1 MTKGEK
7 TMQEVTKRSYGVDVS
22 SHNGTD
28 LSSLARAGAK
38 FALVKTSEGLD
49 YRNPKAQDQIN
60 SAKDNGMMVSGY
72 HYARFSANS
81 GVAVQEG
88 HYAVNSAV
96 AVGLPK
102 GSYLACDWETGSGN
116 VTNQGYEASANA
128 VLAFLDV
135 IVAAGYKPLLY
146 SGKSLLTN
154 NMNVK
159 KITAKY
165 GSCLWVASYKTM
177 NRQDTADFGYFP
189 SMDNIAIW
197 QFSSNWY
204 GLNVDANITLI
215 DLKSDV
221 PALKPQPSNPAPT
234 KSTAKTWTDVQ
245 GMIWH
250 EEKGTF
256 ITGGAINL
264 RWGATTQSTIIAQ
277 LPAGS
282 VVKYNAWARDKA
294 GRVWLQQPRPNG
306 KNAYIVG
313 RVGNEAWG
321 TFK

>member
-1 MTKGEK
+1 M
-7 TMQEVTKRSYGVDVS
+7 EVARKSYGVDVS
-22 SHNGTD
+22 SFQGTD
-28 LSSLARAGAK
+28 LSKYANLGAK
-38 FALVKTSEGLD
+38 YAFVKVSEGLD
-49 YRNPKAQDQIN
+49 YRNPKAEAQIN

-116 VTNQGYEASANA
+116 VTNQGYESSAGA
-128 VLAFLDV
+128 ILAFLDV
-135 IVAAGYKPLLY
+135 IVEAGYKPLLY

-154 NMNVK
+154 NINTK

-165 GSCLWVASYKTM
+165 GTCLWIASYKTM

-204 GLNVDANITLI
+204 GLDVDANITLI
-215 DLKSDV
+215 DFKSDA
-221 PALKPQPSNPAPT
+221 PSLKPQPSNLAPS
-234 KSTAKTWTDVQ
+234 KSTGKTWTDVQ
-245 GMIWH
+245 GMTWH
-250 EEKGTF
+250 AEDGTF

-264 RWGATTQSTIIAQ
+264 RWGASTESMLITT

-282 VVKYNAWARDKA
+282 VVKYNAWARDSA
-294 GRVWLQQPRPNG
+294 GRVWLQQPRGSNHYG
-306 KNAYIVG
+306 YLVG
-313 RVGNEAWG
+313 RVGNDAWG

>member
-1 MTKGEK
+1 
-7 TMQEVTKRSYGVDVS
+7 MQVAKRSYGVDVS
-22 SHNGTD
+22 SFQGTD
-28 LSSLARAGAK
+28 LAKYANLGAK
-38 FALVKTSEGLD
+38 FAVVKLSEGLD
-49 YRNPKAQDQIN
+49 YRNPKAEAQIN

-72 HYARFSANS
+72 HYARFSANG

-154 NMNVK
+154 NINVK

-165 GSCLWVASYKTM
+165 GTCLWVASYKTM

-204 GLNVDANITLI
+204 GLDVDANVTLI

-221 PALKPQPSNPAPT
+221 PSLKPQQSNPAPT
-234 KSTAKTWTDVQ
+234 KPTGKTWTDVQ
-245 GMIWH
+245 CMTWH
-250 EEKGTF
+250 EEHGTF

-264 RWGATTQSTIIAQ
+264 RWGASTESMLITT

-282 VVKYNAWARDKA
+282 VVKYNAWARDSA
-294 GRVWLQQPRPNG
+294 GRVWLQQPRGSNHYG
-306 KNAYIVG
+306 YLVG
-313 RVGNEAWG
+313 RVGNDAWG

>member
-1 MTKGEK
+1 
-7 TMQEVTKRSYGVDVS
+7 MQVAKRSYGVDVS
-22 SHNGTD
+22 SFQGTD
-28 LSSLARAGAK
+28 LAKYANLGAK
-38 FALVKTSEGLD
+38 YAFVKVSEGLD
-49 YRNPKAQDQIN
+49 YRNPKAEAQIN
-60 SAKDNGMMVSGY
+60 SAKDNGMMISGY

-102 GSYLACDWETGSGN
+102 GSYLACDWESGSGN
-116 VTNQGYEASANA
+116 ATNQGYEASANA

-154 NMNVK
+154 NVNVK
-159 KITAKY
+159 KITDKY
-165 GSCLWVASYKTM
+165 GTCLWVASYKTM
-177 NRQDTADFGYFP
+177 DRQDTADFGWFP

-204 GLNVDANITLI
+204 GLDVDANITLI
-215 DLKSDV
+215 DLKSDA
-221 PALKPQPSNPAPT
+221 PSLKPQPSNPTPAKP
-234 KSTAKTWTDVQ
+234 TAKTWTDVQ
-245 GMIWH
+245 GMTWH
-250 EEKGTF
+250 AEDGTF

-264 RWGATTQSTIIAQ
+264 RWGANTDSMLITT

-282 VVKYNAWARDKA
+282 VVKYNAWARDSA
-294 GRVWLQQPRPNG
+294 GRVWLQQPRGSNHYG
-306 KNAYIVG
+306 YLVG
-313 RVGNEAWG
+313 RVGNDAWG